1 MLNVHSISEMVGKEF
16 MCGFASPL
24 PFEVNVL
31 LSGGS
36 REFHAISL
44 NVFRIDPDGPI
55 QYFVSIAVI
64 LNENV
69 LSVEIR
75 DRLALLECDIY
86 EIKTGPSIEEAI
98 TQTLRKFVKKE
109 KK

>member
-1 MLNVHSISEMVGKEF
+1 MLNVHRITEIAEREL
-16 MCGFASPL
+16 MCGFASPN
-24 PFEVNVL
+24 PFEVHIIVNGV
-31 LSGGS
+31 S
-36 REFHAISL
+36 RDHHVIAL